1 MCSGRRNIKSIE
13 NYFVTT
19 CNEDGEE
26 SVLDAPDKKHPQA
39 QCLLLADLLLVRAEQ
54 EDDAERMQSRHLLLH
69 QQQQP
74 S

>member
-1 MCSGRRNIKSIE
+1 MCAGRRNIKSIE

-26 SVLDAPDKKHPQA
+26 SVLDAPVIEASTSTMPVA
-39 QCLLLADLLLVRAEQ
+39 GGSPAG
-54 EDDAERMQSRHLLLH
+54 QSRAGGRCRTDAVKAPVAAPA
-69 QQQQP
+69 P